1 MILVV
6 ALVAQLVAARGNPL
20 CFDDIFT
27 YELCCESD
35 DGDACWAGDLT
46 FETCCTTPSI
56 EWESVSSSDVDFW
69 RTLPCEFV
77 WSNVKWEGQQFFL
90 RLGGIPCPE
99 RVRYGFSSRFADAE
113 VCAQAGGRVVLV
125 HLFSKFGM

>member
-56 EWESVSSSDVDFW
+56 EWESVSSSTFLEDSTEYFEVANHVGCTTIF
-69 RTLPCEFV
+69 RT
-77 WSNVKWEGQQFFL
+77 S
-90 RLGGIPCPE
+90 
-99 RVRYGFSSRFADAE
+99 
-113 VCAQAGGRVVLV
+113 
-125 HLFSKFGM
+125 